1 MSIPVNSSLEY
12 VIRVENL
19 FKSYGKVKAVIDV
32 SFDVKKGEI
41 FGFLGPNGA
50 GKTTTLSILE
60 GLRKADSG
68 QVSVLGM
75 DINADTKS
83 IKQRI
88 GVQLQSTSLLPDLTV
103 FEQVGLFSQLYGSR
117 LEHSEIESLLGQVG
131 LSEKLSIFPDKLSGG
146 QQQRLSLSLALVN
159 NPEIIFL
166 DEPTT
171 GLDPQSRHV
180 LWEIIRGLR
189 NQGKTIVLTTHYME
203 EAEALCDRVGIID
216 HGKLVALDTPGALIN
231 RLAGV
236 SSITT
241 SAYVPL
247 DDIRAQPYI
256 SSARR
261 DGAHLHLQTHDV
273 AATLR
278 AILDLAEQHN
288 LGLNDLHIKQ
298 PNLEDVFLNLTG
310 HAIRN

>member
-1 MSIPVNSSLEY
+1 MSISIKPLPEQ
-12 VIRVENL
+12 VIRVEHI
-19 FKSYGKVKAVIDV
+19 FKSYGEVKAVVDV
-32 SFDVKKGEI
+32 SFTVERGEI

-60 GLRKADSG
+60 GLQMVDSG
-68 QVSVLGM
+68 HVSVLGI
-75 DINADTKS
+75 DIDTDTKS
-83 IKQRI
+83 VKQRI

-103 FEQVGLFSQLYGSR
+103 FEQVKLFGQLYGCKPER
-117 LEHSEIESLLGQVG
+117 SEIESLLGLVG
-131 LSEKLSIFPDKLSGG
+131 LSEKTSVFPDKLSGG
-146 QQQRLSLSLALVN
+146 QQQRLSLALALVN
-159 NPEIIFL
+159 HPEIVFL

-180 LWEIIRGLR
+180 LWNIIRGLR
-189 NQGKTIVLTTHYME
+189 EQGRTVVLTTHYME

-216 HGKLVALDTPGALIN
+216 HGRLVALDTPGALIN
-231 RLAGV
+231 HLAGV
-236 SSITT
+236 SSIKT
-241 SAYVPL
+241 SAHMPL
-247 DDIRAQPYI
+247 DDIIALPYI
-256 SSARR
+256 SSVQR

-273 AATLR
+273 ATTLR

-310 HAIRN
+310 HTIRN

>member
-1 MSIPVNSSLEY
+1 VD
-12 VIRVENL
+12 
-19 FKSYGKVKAVIDV
+19 DV
-32 SFDVKKGEI
+32 SFEVKKGEI

-60 GLRKADSG
+60 GLHKADRG

-75 DINADTKS
+75 DINTATKR

-103 FEQVGLFSQLYGSR
+103 FEQVQLFGRLYGSQHGR
-117 LEHSEIESLLGQVG
+117 STIEALLGQVG
-131 LSEKLSIFPDKLSGG
+131 LSEKMSAFPDKLSGG
-146 QQQRLSLSLALVN
+146 QQQRLSLALALVN
-159 NPEIIFL
+159 QPEIIFL

-171 GLDPQSRHV
+171 GLDPQSRHL
-180 LWEIIRGLR
+180 LWDIVRELR
-189 NQGKTIVLTTHYME
+189 NRGRTIVLTSHYME

-216 HGKLVALDTPGALIN
+216 HGKLIALDTPGALIN
-231 RLAGV
+231 RLAGL

-241 SAYVPL
+241 SAYVPVEA
-247 DDIRAQPYI
+247 IRSQPYI
-256 SSARR
+256 SSAQR
-261 DGAHLHLQTHDV
+261 DGDHLHLQTRDV
-273 AATLR
+273 AMTLR

-288 LGLNDLHIKQ
+288 LNLNDLHIKQ

-310 HAIRN
+310 QKIRN

>member
-1 MSIPVNSSLEY
+1 MSISIKPLPEQ
-12 VIRVENL
+12 VIRVEHIS
-19 FKSYGKVKAVIDV
+19 KSYGKVKAVNDV
-32 SFDVKKGEI
+32 SFTVERGEI

-60 GLRKADSG
+60 GLHKADSG
-68 QVSVLGM
+68 RVSVLGM
-75 DINADTKS
+75 DIDSDTKS
-83 IKQRI
+83 VKHRI

-103 FEQVGLFSQLYGSR
+103 FEQVGLFGRLYGCR
-117 LEHSEIESLLGQVG
+117 PERGEIESLLGRVG
-131 LSEKLSIFPDKLSGG
+131 LSDKASVFPDKLSGG
-146 QQQRLSLSLALVN
+146 QQQRLSLALALVN
-159 NPEIIFL
+159 QPEIIFL

-180 LWEIIRGLR
+180 LWDIIRGLR
-189 NQGKTIVLTTHYME
+189 EQGRTVVLTTHYME

-216 HGKLVALDTPGALIN
+216 RGQLVVLDTPGALIN
-231 RLAGV
+231 SLAGL
-236 SSITT
+236 SSIKT
-241 SAYVPL
+241 SASVPL
-247 DDIRAQPYI
+247 DDICSQPYI
-256 SSARR
+256 SNAQR
-261 DGAHLHLQTHDV
+261 DGAHLHLQTRDV

-310 HAIRN
+310 RTIRN